1 MKKNTQPPLYKR
13 RKESHSKKS
22 GTFLGN
28 IYNGVADLIK
38 ADHPEFDNESLINS
52 TDLNNYRKKY
62 IETLLK
68 KEKAYAKSEEKVL
81 NNILNKEIITE
92 NPNKLYSKKKII
104 GQNVADTV
112 AKFGGSWTFII
123 IFISILLFWIF
134 LNAFLLIKK
143 PFDPYPFILLNLVL
157 SCLAAVQAPIIM
169 MSQNRQEE
177 KDRLRAEND
186 YQINLKSEIEIKI
199 LHEKL
204 NHLITEQWD
213 RLVEIQNIQIELLEE
228 LQEKITAIEENK
240 TNI

>member
-1 MKKNTQPPLYKR
+1 MRHT
-13 RKESHSKKS
+13 SKKS

-92 NPNKLYSKKKII
+92 NPNKMYSKKKII

-228 LQEKITAIEENK
+228 VQEKITAIEENK